1 MGRKVAASITL
12 TERQERTLKKIGTDR
27 RSEHRYHQRAIII
40 LRAAAGES
48 NRLMAK
54 RMNVSREFVQRWRWR
69 WGRNK
74 EVLSKLEVE
83 EENRAYFEGVLKILS
98 DEPRAGHPLKF
109 TAEQVCQIMAIAC
122 EKPQDSGHILSHWGT
137 QQLALEV
144 MKGGIVESISK
155 TQVGRFLKSERY

>member
-1 MGRKVAASITL
+1 
-12 TERQERTLKKIGTDR
+12 
-27 RSEHRYHQRAIII
+27 
-40 LRAAAGES
+40 
-48 NRLMAK
+48 MAK

-144 MKGGIVESISK
+144 MKRGIVESISK